1 MAKYNV
7 LVVTPKIK
15 TGVEYHRQ
23 LVPHAY
29 LRSYEEFEIATINE
43 IESESFQHNGETVL
57 MEDFLKQFQLVHF
70 SRTISYGWDMDK
82 TVKKLNKLGIACV
95 LDIDDYWH
103 YGKTH
108 VLYNQHIVDEVPKKT
123 TRSLTLADH
132 VTTTTPYFAD
142 VIKAHNKNVTVLENA
157 INPDEPQFKPEPTES
172 EWLRFGWMG
181 SQCHVMD
188 VAMLSK
194 PLHELNK
201 LNLNY
206 KIVYGGYVNSEVGR
220 FFNMCLSSN
229 GNIPKEKYE
238 TIGWKDCF
246 NYATVYNDIDVVVAP
261 LVGNK
266 FNQCKSE
273 IKLIEAGFMKKG
285 AIASSVMPYTLL
297 GNDKNSLMVKPD
309 AWLQALKAYINN
321 PNMVKD
327 HAGQLHEDVKDKYH
341 IATVTKKRVDLYKRL
356 IEEKNK

>member
-1 MAKYNV
+1 MVKYNI
-7 LVVTPKIK
+7 LVVTPKQK
-15 TGVEYHRQ
+15 SGVEYHRQ

-29 LRSYEEFEIATINE
+29 LRSHQEFEIATINE
-43 IESESFQHNGETVL
+43 IESESFEHEGGTI
-57 MEDFLKQFQLVHF
+57 MMDDFLKSFQLVHF
-70 SRTISYGWDMDK
+70 SRTISYGWDMEK
-82 TVKKLNKLGIACV
+82 TVKKLRRLGIACV

-108 VLYNQHIVDEVPKKT
+108 VLYNQHIVDEVPAKT
-123 TRSLTLADH
+123 VRSLMLADH

-142 VIKAHNKNVTVLENA
+142 VIKTHNKKVTVLENA
-157 INPDEPQFKPEPTES
+157 INPDEPQFKVQPTES
-172 EWLRFGWMG
+172 DVLRFGWMG

-194 PLHELNK
+194 PLFDLNK

-206 KIVYGGYVNSEVGR
+206 KIVYGGFVNSEVGR

-229 GNIPKEKYE
+229 GKLPKEKYE
-238 TIGWKDCF
+238 VKGWKDCF
-246 NYATVYNDIDVVVAP
+246 NYATVYNDIDVLLVP
-261 LVGNK
+261 LESSK

-285 AIASSVMPYTLL
+285 AMVSNVMPYTLL
-297 GNDKNSLMVKPD
+297 GNKNNCQMIKPD
-309 AWLQALKAYINN
+309 DWLSAFKTYINN

-327 HAGQLHEDVKDKYH
+327 HAEQLYEDVKDKYH
-341 IATVTKKRVDLYKRL
+341 IKTVTNKRAELYTRL
-356 IEEKNK
+356 IEDKNK